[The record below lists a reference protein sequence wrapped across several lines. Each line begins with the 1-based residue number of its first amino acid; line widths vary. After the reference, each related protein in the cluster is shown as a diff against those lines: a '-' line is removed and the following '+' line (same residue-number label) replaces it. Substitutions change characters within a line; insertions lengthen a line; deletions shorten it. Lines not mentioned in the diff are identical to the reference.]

1 MKDQIQDIIAR
12 FGPRLAGTEAEK
24 KAQEYVASL
33 MQKITDDVRIE
44 PFEAPL
50 TAKFGKMK
58 WYAFAYMISLVLYWL
73 TPGGAL
79 IIAFLCATVLV
90 CDLMRN
96 DGIADFLFP
105 LKTSYNVSA
114 TLEPQGEVKS
124 TLIFSG
130 HIDSTQE
137 CTWWFRLK
145 TYGAHLTVA
154 AGLIIA
160 LYPIFLFWDVLSAY
174 LVPSATGVNNWIY
187 FVFVLLSPVTII
199 YYTFHGDIVVEG
211 ACDNLS
217 GVIISKNVVSAFAD
231 PNQKGKSTL
240 KNTRIRFISFGAEEK
255 GLRGS
260 TAYSD
265 AHIRELRREDAHL
278 LNTDSIRLADQISIV
293 TGELMSFVTFDK
305 ALIAKTEKAFQS
317 KNIPYKKGSLPMG
330 GTDAVPFQQDAIPSL
345 SIIGMNMKSLDPT
358 YHTRLDVIDNVD
370 QKALDYVRDGLIELV
385 RQWDTVS

>member
-12 FGPRLAGTEAEK
+12 FGPRLAGSEAEK
-24 KAQEYVASL
+24 KAQEYVASMML
-33 MQKITDDVRIE
+33 NITDDVRIE

-58 WYAFAYMISLVLYWL
+58 WYAFGYMISLILFWL
-73 TPGGAL
+73 APGLAL
-79 IIAFLCATVLV
+79 IISLACATVLV

-96 DGIADFLFP
+96 DGIADSLFP
-105 LKTSYNVSA
+105 LQTSYNVSA
-114 TLEPQGEVKS
+114 TIEPQGEVRS

-137 CTWWFRLK
+137 CTWWYRLK

-154 AGLIIA
+154 CGLIIA
-160 LYPIFLFWDVLSAY
+160 LFPIFLMWYIFAEFY
-174 LVPSATGVNNWIY
+174 VPAAAMVNTWIY
-187 FVFVLLSPVTII
+187 FAFVLLSPITII

-231 PNQKGKSTL
+231 PLQKGKSIL
-240 KNTRIRFISFGAEEK
+240 KHTRLRFISFGSEEK

-265 AHIRELRREDAHL
+265 AHKGELHREDAHL
-278 LNTDSIRLADQISIV
+278 LNTDSIRLADQINIV
-293 TGELMSFVTFDK
+293 TGEMMNFVTFDK
-305 ALIAKTEKAFQS
+305 ALIEKTEHAFQTQ
-317 KNIPYKKGSLPMG
+317 NIPYKKGKLPMG
-330 GTDAVPFQQDAIPSL
+330 GTDAVPFQQNAIPAL

-370 QKALDYVRDGLIELV
+370 QKALEYVRDGLIELV
-385 RQWDTVS
+385 KQWDNY

>member
-12 FGPRLAGTEAEK
+12 FGPRLAGSEAEK
-24 KAQEYVASL
+24 RAQEYVASL
-33 MQKITDDVRIE
+33 MEKITDDVQVE

-73 TPGGAL
+73 SPGIAL
-79 IIAFLCATVLV
+79 IVAFLCAIVLV

-114 TLEPQGEVKS
+114 TLEPQGEVHS
-124 TLIFSG
+124 TLMFSG

-137 CTWWFRLK
+137 CSWWYRLK
-145 TYGAHLTVA
+145 TYGAHLTIA
-154 AGLIIA
+154 AGLLIA
-160 LYPIFLFWDVLSAY
+160 LYPVFLFWDVLSSYVLPQA
-174 LVPSATGVNNWIY
+174 AHVNNWIY
-187 FVFVLLSPVTII
+187 FVFVLLSPVTIV

-217 GVIISKNVVSAFAD
+217 GVIISKNVVSSFAD
-231 PNQKGKSTL
+231 PNHKGKSIL
-240 KNTRIRFISFGAEEK
+240 KHTRLRFLSFGSEEK

-260 TAYSD
+260 TAYSE

-278 LNTDSIRLADQISIV
+278 LNTDSIRLADHINII

-305 ALIAKTEKAFQS
+305 ALIAKTEAAFQNKS
-317 KNIPYKKGSLPMG
+317 IPYKKAALPMG
-330 GTDAVPFQQDAIPSL
+330 GTDAVPFQQENIPSL
-345 SIIGMNMKSLDPT
+345 SIIGMNTKSLDPT

-370 QKALDYVRDGLIELV
+370 QKALEHVRDGLIELV
-385 RQWDTVS
+385 KQWDAQ